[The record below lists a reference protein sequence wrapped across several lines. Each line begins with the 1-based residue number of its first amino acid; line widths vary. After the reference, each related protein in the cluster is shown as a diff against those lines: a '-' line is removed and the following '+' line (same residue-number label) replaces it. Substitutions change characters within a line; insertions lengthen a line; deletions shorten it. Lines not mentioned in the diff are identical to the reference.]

1 MRHKYLPSFVK
12 RRGRITKSQED
23 NLSHLGSYEIS
34 SYLQIIQA
42 KKKFSKVVLEVGFGN
57 GENTLALAKQNP
69 DTLYIASEVYLA
81 GIGSLLGEIVD
92 GAIQNIFI
100 TSGDIRLLID
110 DIKEPVFDDVIVI
123 CPDPWPKFKH
133 HKRRM
138 LTNEFFELIHPTI
151 QDGGELFMSTDVE
164 DYAESITE
172 QLDMSVGF
180 QRNDSSLYEASSLTK
195 FQRRAMD
202 EGRKIYPFSLKKI
215 S

>member
-23 NLSHLGSYEIS
+23 NLSHLSSYEIS
-34 SYLQIIQA
+34 SYLQILQA

-100 TSGDIRLLID
+100 TAGDIRLLID

-172 QLDMSVGF
+172 QLDVSVGF
-180 QRNDSSLYEASSLTK
+180 QRNDSSLYETSSLTK

>member
-23 NLSHLGSYEIS
+23 NLSHLSSYEIS
-34 SYLQIIQA
+34 SYLQILQA

-138 LTNEFFELIHPTI
+138 LTNEFLHPTI

-172 QLDMSVGF
+172 QLDVSVGF

>member
-34 SYLQIIQA
+34 SYLQILQA

-110 DIKEPVFDDVIVI
+110 DIKEPVFDDVIII
-123 CPDPWPKFKH
+123 CPDPWPKLKH

>member
-23 NLSHLGSYEIS
+23 NLSHLSSYEIS
-34 SYLQIIQA
+34 SYLQILQA

-138 LTNEFFELIHPTI
+138 ITNEFFELIHPTI

-172 QLDMSVGF
+172 QLDVSVGF

>member
-23 NLSHLGSYEIS
+23 NLSHLSSYEIS

-42 KKKFSKVVLEVGFGN
+42 KKNFSKVVLEVGFGN

-172 QLDMSVGF
+172 QLDVSVGF

>member
-23 NLSHLGSYEIS
+23 NLSHLSSYEIS
-34 SYLQIIQA
+34 SYLQILQA

-138 LTNEFFELIHPTI
+138 ITNEFFELIHPTI

>member
-1 MRHKYLPSFVK
+1 MRYKYLPSFVK

-23 NLSHLGSYEIS
+23 NLSHLMSYEIC
-34 SYLQIIQA
+34 SYSQILQA

-92 GAIQNIFI
+92 GAIPNIFI

-110 DIKEPVFDDVIVI
+110 GIKEPVFDDVIVI
-123 CPDPWPKFKH
+123 CPDPWPKLKH

-138 LTNEFFELIHPTI
+138 LTNEFFKLIHPAI
-151 QDGGELFMSTDVE
+151 LDGGELFMSTDVE
-164 DYAESITE
+164 DYAESISE
-172 QLDMSVGF
+172 QLDISVGF

>member
-1 MRHKYLPSFVK
+1 MRYKYLPSFVK

-23 NLSHLGSYEIS
+23 NLSHLMSYEIS
-34 SYLQIIQA
+34 SYSQILQA

-92 GAIQNIFI
+92 GAIPNIFI

-123 CPDPWPKFKH
+123 CPDPWPKLKH

-138 LTNEFFELIHPTI
+138 LTNEFFKLIHPTI
-151 QDGGELFMSTDVE
+151 LDGGELFMSTDVE
-164 DYAESITE
+164 DYAESISE
-172 QLDMSVGF
+172 QLDISVGF

>member
-34 SYLQIIQA
+34 SYLQILQA

>member
-23 NLSHLGSYEIS
+23 NLSHLSSYEIS

-172 QLDMSVGF
+172 QLDVSVGF

>member
-23 NLSHLGSYEIS
+23 NLSHLMSYEIC
-34 SYLQIIQA
+34 SYSQILQA

-172 QLDMSVGF
+172 QLDVSVGF

>member
-23 NLSHLGSYEIS
+23 NLSHLSSYEIS

-57 GENTLALAKQNP
+57 CENTLALAKQNP

-81 GIGSLLGEIVD
+81 GIGLLLGEIID

-172 QLDMSVGF
+172 QLDVSVGF

>member
-23 NLSHLGSYEIS
+23 NLSHLSSYEIS
-34 SYLQIIQA
+34 SYLQILQA

-110 DIKEPVFDDVIVI
+110 DIKEPMFDDVIVI

-172 QLDMSVGF
+172 QLDVSVGF

-195 FQRRAMD
+195 FQRRAID

>member
-1 MRHKYLPSFVK
+1 MRYKYLPSFVK

-23 NLSHLGSYEIS
+23 NLSHLLSYEIS
-34 SYLQIIQA
+34 SYSQILQV

-92 GAIQNIFI
+92 GAIPNIFI

-123 CPDPWPKFKH
+123 CPDPWPKLKH

-138 LTNEFFELIHPTI
+138 LTNEFFKLIHPTI
-151 QDGGELFMSTDVE
+151 LDGGELFMSTDVE
-164 DYAESITE
+164 DYAESISE
-172 QLDMSVGF
+172 QLDISVGF

>member
-23 NLSHLGSYEIS
+23 NLRHLSSYEIS
-34 SYLQIIQA
+34 SYLQILQA

-138 LTNEFFELIHPTI
+138 ITNEFFELIHPTI

-172 QLDMSVGF
+172 QLDVSVGF

>member
-23 NLSHLGSYEIS
+23 NLSHLSSYEIS

>member
-1 MRHKYLPSFVK
+1 MRYKYLPSFVK

-23 NLSHLGSYEIS
+23 NLSHLLSYEIS
-34 SYLQIIQA
+34 SYSQILQV

-92 GAIQNIFI
+92 GAIPNIFI

-123 CPDPWPKFKH
+123 CPDPWPKLKH

-138 LTNEFFELIHPTI
+138 LTNEFFKLIHPTI
-151 QDGGELFMSTDVE
+151 LDGGELFMSTDVE

-172 QLDMSVGF
+172 QLGMSVGF
-180 QRNDSSLYEASSLTK
+180 QRNDRSLYEASSLTK
-195 FQRRAMD
+195 FQRRAMN

>member
-1 MRHKYLPSFVK
+1 M
-12 RRGRITKSQED
+12 
-23 NLSHLGSYEIS
+23 SYEIS
-34 SYLQIIQA
+34 SYLQILQV

-92 GAIQNIFI
+92 GAIPNIFI

-123 CPDPWPKFKH
+123 CPDPWPKLKH

-138 LTNEFFELIHPTI
+138 LTNEFFKLIHPTI
-151 QDGGELFMSTDVE
+151 LDGGELFMSTDVE

-172 QLDMSVGF
+172 QLGMSVGF

-195 FQRRAMD
+195 FQRRAMN

>member
-23 NLSHLGSYEIS
+23 NLSHLSSYEIS
-34 SYLQIIQA
+34 SYLQILQA

-81 GIGSLLGEIVD
+81 GIGSLLGKIVD

-172 QLDMSVGF
+172 QLDVSVGF

>member
-1 MRHKYLPSFVK
+1 MRYKYLPSFVK

-34 SYLQIIQA
+34 SYLQILQA

>member
-1 MRHKYLPSFVK
+1 MRYKYLPSFVK

-23 NLSHLGSYEIS
+23 NLSHLMSYEIS
-34 SYLQIIQA
+34 SYSQILQV

-92 GAIQNIFI
+92 GAIPNIFI

-110 DIKEPVFDDVIVI
+110 DINEPVFDDVIVI
-123 CPDPWPKFKH
+123 CPDPWPKLKH

-172 QLDMSVGF
+172 QLDVSVGF

>member
-1 MRHKYLPSFVK
+1 MRYKYLPSFVK

-23 NLSHLGSYEIS
+23 NLSHLMSYEIS
-34 SYLQIIQA
+34 SYSQILQV

-92 GAIQNIFI
+92 GAIPNIFI

-123 CPDPWPKFKH
+123 CPDPWPKLKH

-138 LTNEFFELIHPTI
+138 LTNEFFKLIHPTI
-151 QDGGELFMSTDVE
+151 LDGGELFMSTDVE
-164 DYAESITE
+164 DYAESISE
-172 QLDMSVGF
+172 QLDISVGF

>member
-1 MRHKYLPSFVK
+1 MRYKYLPSFVK

-23 NLSHLGSYEIS
+23 NLSHLLSYEIS
-34 SYLQIIQA
+34 SYSQILQV

-92 GAIQNIFI
+92 GAIPNIFI

-123 CPDPWPKFKH
+123 CPDPWPKLKH

-138 LTNEFFELIHPTI
+138 LTNEFFKLIHPTI
-151 QDGGELFMSTDVE
+151 LDGGELFMSTDVE

-172 QLDMSVGF
+172 QLGMSAGF
-180 QRNDSSLYEASSLTK
+180 QRNDRSLYEASSLTK
-195 FQRRAMD
+195 FQRRAMN

>member
-23 NLSHLGSYEIS
+23 NLSHLSSYEIS
-34 SYLQIIQA
+34 SYLQILQA

-81 GIGSLLGEIVD
+81 GIGALLGEIVD

-172 QLDMSVGF
+172 QLDVSVGF

>member
-23 NLSHLGSYEIS
+23 NLSHLSSYEIS
-34 SYLQIIQA
+34 SYLQILQA

-172 QLDMSVGF
+172 QLDVSVGF

>member
-34 SYLQIIQA
+34 SYLQILQA

-138 LTNEFFELIHPTI
+138 LNNEFFELIHPTI

>member
-1 MRHKYLPSFVK
+1 MRLKYLPSFVK
-12 RRGRITKSQED
+12 RRGRITKSQEE
-23 NLSHLGSYEIS
+23 NLNHLNSYEIS
-34 SYLQIIQA
+34 TYSEIQQA
-42 KKKFSKVVLEVGFGN
+42 KRNFSKIVLEVGFGN
-57 GENTLALAKQNP
+57 GENTLSLARQNP

-81 GIGSLLGEIVD
+81 GIGLLLGEVVD
-92 GAIQNIFI
+92 GAIPNILI

-123 CPDPWPKFKH
+123 CPDPWPKLKH

-151 QDGGELFMSTDVE
+151 HDGGELFMSTDVK
-164 DYAESITE
+164 DYAESIKE
-172 QLDMSVGF
+172 QLDISVGYE
-180 QRNDSSLYEASSLTK
+180 RNNNSSYEKSALTK

-202 EGRKIYPFSLKKI
+202 EGRKIYPFSFKKI

>member
-1 MRHKYLPSFVK
+1 MRYKYLPSFVK

-23 NLSHLGSYEIS
+23 NLSHLMSYEIC
-34 SYLQIIQA
+34 SYSQILQA

-92 GAIQNIFI
+92 GAIPNIFI

-123 CPDPWPKFKH
+123 CPDPWPKLKH

-138 LTNEFFELIHPTI
+138 LTNEFFKLIHPTI
-151 QDGGELFMSTDVE
+151 LDGGELFMSTDVE
-164 DYAESITE
+164 DYAESISE
-172 QLDMSVGF
+172 QLDISVGF

-195 FQRRAMD
+195 FQRRAMN

>member
-23 NLSHLGSYEIS
+23 NLSHLSSYRIS

-172 QLDMSVGF
+172 QLDVSVGF

>member
-1 MRHKYLPSFVK
+1 MRYKYLPSFVK

-23 NLSHLGSYEIS
+23 NLSHLLSYEIS
-34 SYLQIIQA
+34 SYSQILQV

-92 GAIQNIFI
+92 GAIPNIFI

-123 CPDPWPKFKH
+123 CPDPWPKLKH

-138 LTNEFFELIHPTI
+138 LTNEFFKLIHPTI
-151 QDGGELFMSTDVE
+151 LDGGELFMSTDVE
-164 DYAESITE
+164 DYAESISE
-172 QLDMSVGF
+172 QLDISAGF
-180 QRNDSSLYEASSLTK
+180 QRNDSSLYEASPLTK
-195 FQRRAMD
+195 FQRRAMN